1 MPQVSPLIEC
11 IPNFSEGRRPEV
23 VAAVVAAIES
33 VPGVMLFGA
42 ESDPDHHR
50 SVVTFAGAPEVVAEA
65 AFQSARRA
73 AELIDLTRHSGAHP
87 RIGATD
93 VLPFVPL
100 RDSDMS
106 QCVALARAV
115 GRRIADELN
124 IPVFCYENA
133 ALRPER
139 TNLAHIRR
147 GEFEGLRATMTS
159 DPDRAPDFGPACIHP
174 TAGATAVGARDFLV
188 AFNVNLHTTNL
199 DVARKVARAVR
210 ASDGG
215 LLGVKAMGVRLETR
229 GLVQVSMNLTRVS
242 KTPIHRAFELVAREA
257 KRFGV
262 EVAGGE
268 LIGFVPRFAVAD
280 CFDYFLRMENF
291 SERRIIET
299 QLEERAGAPASGVR
313 PALRPVV
320 EPRPPSV
327 AELALAAALA
337 ACHTAADDADDAEQL
352 RQMKA
357 QIEGLASTVAQHAEE
372 ERQSRDAI
380 EETAWLPKRTD
391 AERLAW
397 TTAVREAASLAA
409 TAHLRT
415 ASDAY
420 ALLETLLELSDLRR
434 SADVAAAAQ
443 FALTTVR
450 TARYGALE
458 TLADNADA
466 DAEECRNR
474 FSDLLHAA
482 EVLAMQIELR
492 FTARF

>member
-50 SVVTFAGAPEVVAEA
+50 SVITFAGAPEVVAEA

-73 AELIDLTRHSGAHP
+73 AELIDLTRHAGAHP

-100 RDSDMS
+100 RNSDMS

-159 DPDRAPDFGPACIHP
+159 DPDRAPDFGPACVHP

-299 QLEERAGAPASGVR
+299 QLEERAAA
-313 PALRPVV
+313 
-320 EPRPPSV
+320 
-327 AELALAAALA
+327 LALAAALA